1 MSRLVYDASKIGS
14 KLVAEAIDHISQAQY
29 KLGRAKALA
38 DSISGGGVTPAS
50 LEASPEFGVAVGAGA
65 NFYNALANIKANANV
80 VTAAAL
86 ADLDNG
92 G

>member
-1 MSRLVYDASKIGS
+1 MSRITYDASKIGS

-38 DSISGGGVTPAS
+38 DSITGGGATPAS

-65 NFYNALANIKANANV
+65 AFYSALATVKANANA
-80 VTAAAL
+80 VTAASI
-86 ADLDNG
+86 ADLDSG